1 MSQHSTIEWTDH
13 TFNPWWGR
21 TYCYAESWA
30 KRYGHDLWGQEKS
43 RRFFGDTHWSQPLNW
58 NKQATARNRRVRV
71 FCASMADVFEENK
84 LLDQSRARLWD
95 LIEQTPMIKMAR
107 QRLGNDH
114 CRKSESSEGAYFT
127 PIRNT
132 SGC

>member
-43 RRFFGDTHWSQPLNW
+43 RRFFGDIHWSQPLKW

-95 LIEQTPMIKMAR
+95 LIEQTPMIDWLLLTKR
-107 QRLGNDH
+107 
-114 CRKSESSEGAYFT
+114 SENMLSLAPWGKNGPTTF
-127 PIRNT
+127 
-132 SGC
+132 GQ